1 MSENLLPTGQAC
13 DNVYFLFVDAA
24 GYSSITGRN
33 PRDVTTHAFDLL
45 RERVRERVTELART
59 HHCSTAALWS
69 WRGDG
74 GLFIFHDEEESV
86 ARNVALETG
95 ISVLE
100 TDLVRLR
107 AELEATEL
115 RGTLRIR
122 VAIHKGPIGLSDGIE
137 TGNIHSPDINFAAHL
152 EEVTPPDYLAI
163 SEDVYRVSGPYADHF
178 HAVGMHEGR
187 HVYMTR
193 SAESPANSR
202 RAWLSTAG
210 LDGGDQVSAYGQRP
224 SQLEKSRLIEA
235 AVDDVVD
242 LGTALNTAA
251 GFLTTTERPAFYRDA
266 VLGLLRR
273 GGTYR
278 CVLLDPASQATE
290 LYSRLWQEDL
300 GQKIRR
306 SIERFSA
313 FKERHGA
320 TAEGL
325 RVYQT
330 EDFPGM
336 AALCVDLDSPTALIL
351 YSPYLLHVKRGAP
364 RFERADMP
372 HYLATSA
379 ADGILGKIG
388 AAVAGAMG
396 DRMDRVL

>member
-1 MSENLLPTGQAC
+1 
-13 DNVYFLFVDAA
+13 VYFLFVDAA
-24 GYSSITGRN
+24 GYSSIVGRN
-33 PRDVTTHAFDLL
+33 PRDVAAHAFDLL
-45 RERVRERVTELART
+45 RERVRERVVELART

-74 GLFIFHDEEESV
+74 GLFVFHDEEESV

-100 TDLVRLR
+100 TDLARLR
-107 AELEATEL
+107 AELATTEL
-115 RGTLRIR
+115 KGTLRIR
-122 VAIHKGPIGLSDGIE
+122 IAVHKGPIGLSDGIE

-152 EEVTPPDYLAI
+152 EEATPPDYLAI

-178 HAVGMHEGR
+178 QAVGVHEGR
-187 HVYMTR
+187 RVYLAR
-193 SAESPANSR
+193 SAGSPADSR

-210 LDGGDQVSAYGQRP
+210 LDGGVWVSAYGQRP
-224 SQLEKSRLIEA
+224 SQSEKSKLIEV
-235 AVDDVVD
+235 AVDNVID

-251 GFLTTTERPAFYRDA
+251 GYLTTTERPASYRDA
-266 VLGLLRR
+266 VLALLRR

-278 CVLLDPASQATE
+278 CVLLDPASHATE

-320 TAEGL
+320 AAEGL
-325 RVYQT
+325 EVYQT

-336 AALCVDLDSPTALIL
+336 AALCVDLASPAAIVL
-351 YSPYLLHVKRGAP
+351 YSPYLLHVKSDAP
-364 RFERADMP
+364 HFERADMP
-372 HYLATSA
+372 HYLATA
-379 ADGILGKIG
+379 QAEGVLGTIR
-388 AAVAGAMG
+388 AAVFGAMG
-396 DRMDRVL
+396 DRMDRLL